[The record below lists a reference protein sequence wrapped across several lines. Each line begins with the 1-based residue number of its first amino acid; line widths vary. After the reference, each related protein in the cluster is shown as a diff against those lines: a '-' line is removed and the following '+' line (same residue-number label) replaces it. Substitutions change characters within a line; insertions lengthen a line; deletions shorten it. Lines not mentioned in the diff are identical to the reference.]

1 MHKIKA
7 SKREM
12 RENYY
17 VIGIPYCKAQFLLIY
32 QHPVAYSSGVYGWS
46 CDYYDV
52 NNVVISTGY
61 GYINN
66 QRTAYDYDVLVEYDK
81 KAYAIMSDY
90 DMTFEE
96 RMKQV
101 NALLNEFTELAIYNY
116 NKEAK

>member
-7 SKREM
+7 TKKQM
-12 RENYY
+12 KDNYY
-17 VIGIPYCKAQFLLIY
+17 IIGIPYCKAQYLLTY

-61 GYINN
+61 GYIDSK
-66 QRTAYDYDVLVEYDK
+66 RTAYDYDVLVEYDK
-81 KAYAIMSDY
+81 KAYDIIGDY
-90 DMTFEE
+90 DLTFED

-101 NALLNEFTELAIYNY
+101 NALLNEFVELAVYNY
-116 NKEAK
+116 NKEVK

>member
-1 MHKIKA
+1 MHKIKV
-7 SKREM
+7 SKKEM

-17 VIGIPYCKAQFLLIY
+17 VIGIPVHKAQHLLTY
-32 QHPVAYSSGVYGWS
+32 QHPVAYSSGNMGWA

-81 KAYAIMSDY
+81 KAYSIIADY
-90 DMTFEE
+90 DMHFEE

-101 NALLNEFTELAIYNY
+101 NALLNEFIELAIYNY